1 MSRLMAFEKLSNT
14 RDLGGMPAADGRR
27 IRCGRLMRSGHLFGA
42 SEADRAALTALVDA
56 VVDFRTE
63 KERREKPDPQ
73 LAGTDYHH
81 LPILNDLTEGVTRER
96 EADEKAIMLLM
107 RDAGKAKSYMCSIYT
122 GFVANAF
129 SVEGYARFVRLLLEE
144 RDGALLWHCTA
155 GKDRAGF
162 ASVIVEE
169 LLGVDRGV
177 IKEDYLRTNEHLMQE
192 VASLREMLRR
202 QTGQM
207 SEEAERAMGYM
218 FGAAEEY
225 LEAAYRKAN
234 ELYGSFEG
242 FLTQGLRVTEEDRAR
257 LRHMYLE

>member
-1 MSRLMAFEKLSNT
+1 MSRLMAFEKLNNT
-14 RDLGGMPAADGRR
+14 RDLGGMPTADGRR
-27 IRCGRLMRSGHLFGA
+27 IRSGKLIRSGHLFA
-42 SEADRAALTALVDA
+42 SSEADRAALAALADA

-73 LAGTDYHH
+73 LAGIAYHH

-96 EADEKAIMLLM
+96 EADEKAISLLM
-107 RDAGKAKSYMCSIYT
+107 RDAGRAKGYMCGIYT

-129 SVEGYARFVRLLLEE
+129 SVEGYARFVRLLLAE
-144 RDGALLWHCTA
+144 RDRALLWHCTA

-169 LLGVDRGV
+169 LLGVDRDA

-192 VASLREMLRR
+192 VAALREMLRR
-202 QTGQM
+202 RTGQV
-207 SEEAERAMGYM
+207 SEEAELAMGYM
-218 FGAAEEY
+218 FGASEEY
-225 LEAAYRKAN
+225 LDAAYSKAD
-234 ELYGSFEG
+234 ELYGGFEG
-242 FLTQGLRVTEEDRAR
+242 FLEQGLRVTAEEKER